1 MDCKQLQ
8 QCIDDYL
15 DGVLPAGEQRLAETH
30 LAGCVDCQGQLNQI
44 QELRH
49 ALRALPVPPPS
60 PDFTR
65 RVLVKARQQT
75 QRRRQRLTGG
85 LATAL
90 AASLV
95 MWIGVALFQP
105 GSNSPGIDTIVMGIS
120 DTREVKLVF
129 NAPENFQ
136 QVSLQL
142 ELSGNIELTGFAGR
156 RDIEWQTALKKGA
169 NTLVLPITATG
180 HGQAEVVARIKH
192 QGKTRVFRVPLK
204 VHNSGA
210 KLQSVQI
217 PVSV

>member
-1 MDCKQLQ
+1 MDCKHVE

-15 DGVLPAGEQRLAETH
+15 DGALPTGELRLVEDHLTGCLHCRAE
-30 LAGCVDCQGQLNQI
+30 LKQI
-44 QELRH
+44 QQLRH
-49 ALRALPVPPPS
+49 SLRSLPVPPPS
-60 PDFTR
+60 PDFSR
-65 RVLVKARQQT
+65 RVLVHAHHNHH
-75 QRRRQRLTGG
+75 RRRQRLLGG

-120 DTREVKLVF
+120 DTREVTLVF
-129 NAPENFQ
+129 NAPENFK
-136 QVSLQL
+136 QVTLQL
-142 ELSGNIELTGFAGR
+142 ELSGNIELVGFTGR
-156 RDIEWQTALKKGA
+156 NSIEWQTALKKGA

-192 QGKTRVFRVPLK
+192 KGKTRVFRIPLK
-204 VHNSGA
+204 VQSSGA